1 MQTQE
6 LEALNEPWNATAKS
20 LDKDQFFFFF
30 FFGLML
36 HSERT
41 PGHLWVIMVA
51 LLVPVRSMESLNKK
65 TITFRVNSEIAN
77 TLYLFRSQNTRP
89 QVW

>member
-6 LEALNEPWNATAKS
+6 LEALNKPWNATAKS
-20 LDKDQFFFFF
+20 LDKDQFSLF
-30 FFGLML
+30 FFGPML

-51 LLVPVRSMESLNKK
+51 LSVPVRSRESRNKK

-77 TLYLFRSQNTRP
+77 TLYLF
-89 QVW
+89 